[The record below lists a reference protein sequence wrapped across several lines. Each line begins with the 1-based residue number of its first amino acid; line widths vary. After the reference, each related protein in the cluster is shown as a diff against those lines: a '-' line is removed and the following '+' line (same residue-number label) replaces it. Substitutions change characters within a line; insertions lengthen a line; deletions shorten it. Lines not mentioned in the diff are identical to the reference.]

1 MTRKLVAEV
10 DILSTLPEE
19 ARIKLASRMTTMY
32 RVEPGQVLIEKGAV
46 GKEMCA
52 FPMLNVPVL
61 LEPTGPEPP
70 V

>member
-1 MTRKLVAEV
+1 MTRKMVAEV
-10 DILSTLPEE
+10 DILSTLPED
-19 ARIKLASRMTTMY
+19 ARIKLASRMTTLY

-52 FPMLNVPVL
+52 FSMLNVPVL
-61 LEPTGPEPP
+61 LELTGPELP